1 MRGRAKAG
9 RVSFRRVTMD
19 ANASDDDDAFGMFG
33 GYASRP
39 RVQRSLSQVV
49 TSGELLGQSLPSRS
63 ISVSSAPVNIPQQD
77 ERMRHKTADDH
88 RPKNAGD
95 RRRSLIVEVFEWGKN
110 WCDLRRLSSMNFY
123 PLTH

>member
-1 MRGRAKAG
+1 
-9 RVSFRRVTMD
+9 MD

-49 TSGELLGQSLPSRS
+49 TSGELSGHSLPSRS
-63 ISVSSAPVNIPQQD
+63 ISVSSAPIGIPQQD
-77 ERMRHKTADDH
+77 ERTRHKTAEDH
-88 RPKNAGD
+88 RNKSAGE

-110 WCDLRRLSSMNFY
+110 WCESLNFN
-123 PLTH
+123 HSCC